1 MTKVTVHENA
11 APAAEAPKKPQ
22 FETVIDS
29 RGRVI
34 QLRELDPLQQARLV
48 MGVGSEAAAN
58 SVWMNGFCLPAAMVA
73 FIDEDFFG
81 FPSSVRQV
89 ETMLGILGNEG
100 MAAISAHLLKKLE
113 DAKEAALSAE
123 QAAAKN

>member
-1 MTKVTVHENA
+1 MTKVTVHDQ

-22 FETVIDS
+22 YETVTDS

-48 MGVGSEAAAN
+48 MGVGGEASQN
-58 SVWMNGFCLPAAMVA
+58 SVWMNGFAIPAAMVA
-73 FIDEDFFG
+73 YIDDDFFG
-81 FPSSVRQV
+81 FPGSVRQV
-89 ETMLGILGNEG
+89 ETMLGILGSEG
-100 MAAISAHLLKKLE
+100 MAAISEHLMKKIE
-113 DAKEAALSAE
+113 AAKEAALSAE